1 MRSMWTVVVASSSL
15 GTSDAT
21 TRTNSTGCVHAA
33 VISAGLP
40 KACHASQRSRKNSSL
55 SLLREPCGRP
65 LGLPDWPGFQ
75 GINPRC
81 LCFRTVKSLSAA
93 SAFDIASNHIQL
105 RHHHGPQADD
115 LWIVCFYTELR
126 GRAPEAK
133 FKDISAANDLLKDEE
148 KRRRFD
154 AGEID
159 ASGAERP
166 QERFYRDFADGP
178 AYASHAAQDGFANN
192 EELEEFLSRAFAGGG
207 RRSQATFR
215 ARGQDVSYVLPVGF
229 LDVANGSP
237 RTITLPE
244 GKTLQVTVPEGAE
257 DRQMLRLRGQG
268 MPGFGGEPAGDAYV
282 ELHVE
287 PHAFFRRKDDN
298 IHVEVPVTLKEAALG
313 ARIEVPT
320 IGGPVTVTVPKGSNT
335 GTTLRLRDRGIRNRK
350 SGQRGHQLITLNV
363 VLPATEE
370 PELVAFLESWQ
381 PKIQQDPRKEMLS

>member
-1 MRSMWTVVVASSSL
+1 MKDPYETLGVNRSATDREIK
-15 GTSDAT
+15 DAFKKL
-21 TRTNSTGCVHAA
+21 A
-33 VISAGLP
+33 
-40 KACHASQRSRKNSSL
+40 RKFH
-55 SLLREPCGRP
+55 
-65 LGLPDWPGFQ
+65 PDLHPGD
-75 GINPRC
+75 
-81 LCFRTVKSLSAA
+81 KEA
-93 SAFDIASNHIQL
+93 
-105 RHHHGPQADD
+105 
-115 LWIVCFYTELR
+115 
-126 GRAPEAK
+126 EAK

-166 QERFYRDFADGP
+166 QERFYRDFAGGP
-178 AYASHAAQDGFANN
+178 AYASHATQDGFANN
-192 EELEEFLSRAFAGGG
+192 EELEEFLARAFAGGE
-207 RRSQATFR
+207 RRSQGTFR

-229 LDVANGSP
+229 LDVANGST
-237 RTITLPE
+237 RAITLPE

-268 MPGFGGEPAGDAYV
+268 MPGFGGGPAGDAYV

-298 IHVEVPVTLKEAALG
+298 IHVQVPVTLKEAALG
-313 ARIEVPT
+313 GRIEVPT
-320 IGGPVTVTVPKGSNT
+320 IGGPVTV
-335 GTTLRLRDRGIRNRK
+335 RNRK

-363 VLPATEE
+363 VLPAAEE